1 MQQYL
6 LQASFLPDLNLE
18 RLSEAAAAAA
28 AEEREGARERANRG
42 GGLLGTDGRA
52 ELLKLAKFVLI
63 LGTRDEAFVPTGS
76 AWFQSYQVDGGGE
89 ELVEQK
95 LMDTKVYTRLGLS
108 ELDLDGRLS
117 LVSMTACTW
126 QVPANT
132 TADSWDECRREVTE
146 HIIMHLGRAVK
157 QDPQGS

>member
-1 MQQYL
+1 M
-6 LQASFLPDLNLE
+6 QASFLPDLNLE

-28 AEEREGARERANRG
+28 AEEREGARERAGRG
-42 GGLLGTDGRA
+42 GAGLEGTDGRA
-52 ELLKLAKFVLI
+52 EILKLAKFVLI
-63 LGTRDEAFVPTGS
+63 LGARDEAFVPAGS
-76 AWFQSYQVDGGGE
+76 AWFQSYQVDGGSE
-89 ELVEQK
+89 ELVEQQ

-126 QVPANT
+126 QVPVNT
-132 TADSWDECRREVTE
+132 TEDSWDECRREVTE

-157 QDPQGS
+157 HVPQPS